1 MRKKTKNLSE
11 IEMVLFKICIN
22 KGEVIVRDVYE
33 EMLKTEPK
41 NYMTIKTE
49 MDRIVDKGYLRRR
62 KLGPIFIYTPT
73 ISKSD
78 FSLNSIEFLAEKV
91 LDNDLSP
98 MLTYF
103 VKHKSK
109 ITDEELKQLKKL
121 TENIEED

>member
-33 EMLKTEPK
+33 EMLRTEPK

-49 MDRIVDKGYLRRR
+49 MDRIVEKGYLRRR

-109 ITDEELKQLKKL
+109 ISDEELKQLKKL

>member
-1 MRKKTKNLSE
+1 MRKKSNNLSE
-11 IEMVLFKICIN
+11 VELLLFKICVN

-33 EMLKTEPK
+33 EMLKVEPR

-49 MDRIVDKGYLRRR
+49 LDRITDKGFLTRR

-73 ISKSD
+73 ISKAE
-78 FSLNSIEFLAEKV
+78 FTLNSIEFLAERI

-98 MLTYF
+98 MLTFF
-103 VKHKSK
+103 VKHKDK
-109 ITDEELKQLKKL
+109 ISNEELKQLKKL